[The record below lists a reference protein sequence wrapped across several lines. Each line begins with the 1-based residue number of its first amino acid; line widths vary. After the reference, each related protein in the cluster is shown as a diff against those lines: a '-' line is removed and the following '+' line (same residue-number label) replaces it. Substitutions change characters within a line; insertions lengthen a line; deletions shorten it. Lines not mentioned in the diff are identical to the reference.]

1 MSEEL
6 DKSIF
11 LNKHNFSL
19 RIEEMVLEGMTYFEA
34 VLAFA
39 DEADKDP
46 EELMQFMSPVLIEK
60 LRKCAV
66 EQGLAQPENNSIEDL
81 LE

>member
-1 MSEEL
+1 MNEEL

-11 LNKHNFSL
+11 LNKNNFSL

-46 EELMQFMSPVLIEK
+46 EELMKFMSPVLVEK
-60 LRKCAV
+60 LKKCAV
-66 EQGLAQPENNSIEDL
+66 EQGLIQPDTTPIDG